1 MEYSIYGQG
10 ITINERINEY
20 VEKRAGKLDRYM
32 PDLTDVRVDLSET
45 NARNVTERYAAQI
58 TIRDARGAILRAE
71 ERSEDIFSSI
81 DAVVDKLYRQ
91 IRKYRGKQQ
100 RKSRAGGEKFIV
112 GDPLPIEEAVNLE
125 DEGQTQDIVRR
136 KRFPI
141 SPMSTEEAIDQME
154 LLGHDFFVFFN
165 AEEERTNVVYRRYDD
180 DYGLLQPE
188 M

>member
-1 MEYSIYGQG
+1 MEYSIHGQG
-10 ITINERINEY
+10 ITISERTREY
-20 VEKRAGKLDRYM
+20 VEKRTRKLDRYM
-32 PDLTDVRVDLSET
+32 PDLRDVRVDLSET
-45 NARNVTERYAAQI
+45 NARNVTKKYAAQI
-58 TIRDARGAILRAE
+58 TIRDARGTILRAE
-71 ERSEDIFSSI
+71 ERSEDISISI

-100 RKSRAGGEKFIV
+100 RNSRAGGEKFIV

-125 DEGQTQDIVRR
+125 YEGHTQDIVRR
-136 KRFPI
+136 KRFPL

-165 AEEERTNVVYRRYDD
+165 ADEEQTNVIYRRHDD
-180 DYGLLQPE
+180 NYGLLQPE